1 RATGEV
7 FGRKR
12 RKAMRRRGRRNST
25 CGPAFT
31 LCVAFPLLLL
41 GDAAAMGTDAEG
53 PSALNQ
59 TLAAVRDCMVRSP
72 APWPQAWQQE
82 YIETIRQA
90 AIHDPNAFQYDRRLH
105 ILKEG
110 FALYWPDMR
119 NTPDRSH
126 FDVRRA
132 EIRWYVENLMAAELP
147 GGEDTALLRH
157 QYEDL
162 ANHAAEGLL
171 AQFSFLDPNEVRNA
185 KAAHLADCYRKID
198 APLLPIFL
206 ISLSETQGEQ
216 IKQRWRD
223 SRYARVDLWRS
234 LGGRGVAQTQDPA
247 SWRMQAKPPNEHSD
261 YLLTRRCLDQ
271 LAGQLWSLA
280 PAPPDYYRDAAANA
294 AAAGKRRVRATL
306 AARDREQRLGVAVW
320 QTEYLGFLLAAL
332 LETSQENVSK
342 SAKDPG
348 LAEPGR

>member
-1 RATGEV
+1 
-7 FGRKR
+7 
-12 RKAMRRRGRRNST
+12 MRYRGRRDST

-41 GDAAAMGTDAEG
+41 GDAGAMGTAADG

-59 TLAAVRDCMVRSP
+59 TLVAVRDCLVRSP
-72 APWPQAWQQE
+72 APWPRAWQQE

-110 FALYWPDMR
+110 FALYWPDLR
-119 NTPDRSH
+119 NTQDRSH
-126 FDVRRA
+126 FEVRRA

-162 ANHAAEGLL
+162 AHHAAEGLL

-198 APLLPIFL
+198 APLLPIYL
-206 ISLSETQGEQ
+206 KPLSQAQIEQ
-216 IKQRWRD
+216 IKGRWHD
-223 SRYARVDLWRS
+223 LRYARVDLWRQ
-234 LGGRGVAQTQDPA
+234 LGGGRSTFRADQPVTAGQPHA
-247 SWRMQAKPPNEHSD
+247 D
-261 YLLTRRCLDQ
+261 YLLVQRSLDQ
-271 LAGQLWSLA
+271 WQTHIWAVGVRVPQ
-280 PAPPDYYRDAAANA
+280 YYRAAVDNELKAKKQRFEAMVQSRERELRLSNA
-294 AAAGKRRVRATL
+294 IL
-306 AARDREQRLGVAVW
+306 
-320 QTEYLGFLLAAL
+320 QTEYLSFLLVSL
-332 LETSQENVSK
+332 LETVQEGFS
-342 SAKDPG
+342 G
-348 LAEPGR
+348 TLAAQDGPASER